1 MVENRVRISSMRL
14 NLSASSETEK
24 TGSSCSL
31 LEDPVNQGTGPA
43 FQPIVGE
50 KAAGGEDECNEREAL
65 PEWTFFF
72 QCGGSSVYS
81 ECEGDSKNPISIQP

>member
-1 MVENRVRISSMRL
+1 MQDDVLTLKSSTEREALNGIVRM
-14 NLSASSETEK
+14 NLV
-24 TGSSCSL
+24 L